1 MAKYVV
7 VGDVLVKGAHKY
19 KVTNIEQVMSADKIV
34 IFYET
39 LKTKVVR
46 SMKVDPSEFVKVE
59 QVDEVAADPVES
71 MDEEQY
77 RNAMINGEIKG
88 DWYAWL
94 RKKLD
99 ISRSQFP
106 LDHDMEKE
114 AYRICVENM
123 AEGNAEEGAGYFDN
137 LNDEYG
143 DIERARSKKET
154 STVMERYE
162 QLRNKNE
169 VAAEVNEVS
178 DDPVKS
184 VNIYIDHCKKEIET
198 IKMLIVDAVDEDEK
212 LFQKGRMKCKREEL
226 TFLETRKSEI
236 LSKQE
241 TVLPADPVMKTPL
254 MAKLIV
260 VGDVISKGRHKYE
273 VTNIKEYGDTITLF
287 YSTIG
292 TKNKIVRFME
302 VPPTHFITVY
312 ENVG

>member
-1 MAKYVV
+1 VKLEIMAKNVV

-19 KVTNIEQVMSADKIV
+19 TVTNIEQVMSADKIV

-39 LKTKVVR
+39 LKTKVIR
-46 SMKVDPSEFVKVE
+46 SMKVDASEFVKVE
-59 QVDEVAADPVES
+59 QVEEVSETKADIAKKAAEKFEKDLHYTLELEDFNGTYTLEHLCFIGISWDDRLKFENLEMKTIFIDPKKIIS
-71 MDEEQY
+71 SKRQFEEK
-77 RNAMINGEIKG
+77 A
-88 DWYAWL
+88 
-94 RKKLD
+94 
-99 ISRSQFP
+99 
-106 LDHDMEKE
+106 
-114 AYRICVENM
+114 V
-123 AEGNAEEGAGYFDN
+123 
-137 LNDEYG
+137 
-143 DIERARSKKET
+143 
-154 STVMERYE
+154 
-162 QLRNKNE
+162 NE
-169 VAAEVNEVS
+169 VVAEVNEVAEN
-178 DDPVKS
+178 PVKL
-184 VNIYIDHCKKEIET
+184 VNLYIEHCKEEIET
-198 IKMLIVDAVDEDEK
+198 IKTLIVNAVDEDEK

-226 TFLETRKSEI
+226 TFLENRKSEI

-241 TVLPADPVMKTPL
+241 MVSPAEPVTKTPL

>member
-1 MAKYVV
+1 MAKYVK

-19 KVTNIEQVMSADKIV
+19 EVLDVEKIMYTDLV
-34 IFYET
+34 EIK
-39 LKTKVVR
+39 LKTMKTHRIRNMEVV
-46 SMKVDPSEFVKVE
+46 STEFVKVE
-59 QVDEVAADPVES
+59 QVEEVAADPIEK

-77 RNAMINGEIKG
+77 RNAMINGEVKG
-88 DWYAWL
+88 DWYVWL

-143 DIERARSKKET
+143 DIETARSHKE
-154 STVMERYE
+154 SV
-162 QLRNKNE
+162 E
-169 VAAEVNEVS
+169 VAAEINEVAEN
-178 DDPVKS
+178 PVKS
-184 VNIYIDHCKKEIET
+184 VNLYIDHCKKEIET
-198 IKMLIVDAVDEDEK
+198 IKTLIVNAVDEDEK

-226 TFLETRKSEI
+226 TFLENRKSEI

-241 TVLPADPVMKTPL
+241 TVLPADSVMKTPL